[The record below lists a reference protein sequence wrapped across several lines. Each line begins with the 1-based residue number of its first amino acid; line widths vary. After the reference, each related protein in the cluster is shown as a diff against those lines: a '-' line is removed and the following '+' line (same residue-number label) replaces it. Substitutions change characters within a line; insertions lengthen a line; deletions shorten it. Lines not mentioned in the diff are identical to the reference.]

1 MSVVIKGISLPPA
14 YIEKIHAIK
23 QELGVSSDS
32 EVIRRA
38 IDAYAEDLGLK
49 IKIESGG
56 G

>member
-1 MSVVIKGISLPPA
+1 MNIVRKFVSLPPA

-49 IKIESGG
+49 IKNSGG